1 VTFHRLMRK
10 TVERI
15 RPLLPVRGRVI
26 EFGNQRYTS
35 DRDFLT
41 TQAFYESLGF
51 EYLALDVN
59 ENMGAKI
66 VDLNVTGHDLKADL
80 VTNNGTSEH
89 IFNQAAVFQ
98 NAHNMSLS
106 LMLHIL
112 PFTPWL
118 NHGFYNY
125 NPILFRDLAAA
136 NDYDIVFA
144 AIGNRIGEYSE
155 LGSEGFIEKRPVDL
169 ERKVLSL
176 MSGGEVSNIFVFRKT
191 NAKEF
196 RMPFQGKYKKDIQSE
211 DLSEKYVVG

>member
-1 VTFHRLMRK
+1 M
-10 TVERI
+10 VERI
-15 RPLLPVRGRVI
+15 RPLLPEKPKVI

-35 DRDFLT
+35 DRDFIS

-66 VDLNVTGHDLKADL
+66 VDLNITGHGLKADL

-98 NAHNMSLS
+98 NAHEISS
-106 LMLHIL
+106 CLMLHFL

-125 NPILFRDLAAA
+125 NPIFFRDLSAA
-136 NDYDIVFA
+136 NDYEIVFA
-144 AIGNRIGEYSE
+144 EIGNRSGEWIE
-155 LGSEGFIEKRPVDL
+155 LGPEGFIEKHPVVL
-169 ERKVLSL
+169 EQNAISL
-176 MSGGEVSNIFVFRKT
+176 MSGGEVSNIFVFKKK
-191 NAKEF
+191 NDEPFK
-196 RMPFQGKYKKDIQSE
+196 MPIQGKYRKDIQDE
-211 DLSEKYVVG
+211 ELSKKYAIG